1 MLINSTASFNSTL
14 PASIYTL
21 EYTYVYGAYFCVAWM
36 YPLHITFA
44 YLVGLT
50 GIVAL
55 VSRVFDRLKF
65 LHLWAG
71 RLFLIF
77 MFCCMASSLLIYNTG
92 LPTSIVVLF
101 VLLTIGLAV
110 GIITIKLHMI
120 ILERRA
126 MQRVQEK
133 IVKIFKGEVKA
144 EEGKDLMKNFNLE
157 AEVGRAK
164 GEISNEKGF
173 IERFISFKAAHG
185 LGMFVAW
192 WNIFGRIIVTNPAS
206 FGGCQTYP
214 AWKTTTGAPSYL
226 PERRDDFVSNV
237 WVFVTVAF
245 VPAFII
251 FILIGAIWSFVADLL
266 YRYNKKKLEAQKT
279 QEQESKVAQSS
290 VETVIEGQVSN

>member
-1 MLINSTASFNSTL
+1 MFINTTASINSTL

-21 EYTYVYGAYFCVAWM
+21 EYTYVNGAYLCVAWM
-36 YPLHITFA
+36 YPLHIMFA
-44 YLVGLT
+44 YLVGFT

-55 VSRVFDRLKF
+55 VSRAFDRIKF

-71 RLFLIF
+71 RIF
-77 MFCCMASSLLIYNTG
+77 VICMFCCMASSLLIYNTG

-110 GIITIKLHMI
+110 GIITIKIHMI
-120 ILERRA
+120 ILEKRA
-126 MQRVQEK
+126 MKRVQDK
-133 IVKIFKGEVKA
+133 IVKIFKGEAKV
-144 EEGKDLMKNFNLE
+144 EEGKDFLTNFNLE

-164 GEISNEKGF
+164 GEISNAKGF

-214 AWKTTTGAPSYL
+214 AWKSTGTPVYV
-226 PERRDDFVSNV
+226 PEFRDDFVSNV

-245 VPAFII
+245 VPAFLI

-266 YRYNKKKLEAQKT
+266 ARYNKKKLEVKSP
-279 QEQESKVAQSS
+279 EPESKVVQNTT
-290 VETVIEGQVSN
+290 VETVVEGQIPN